1 MLASEGGAP
10 QQGKGGTCHK
20 TLLQLTSIYSHLAP
34 PPPPPLTHSYTTTQF
49 HPHKDVPT
57 RDAVAKYLNYLLKE
71 GDGAY
76 GILVNTITTG
86 MAGIAVADA
95 VEFGASYSSSA
106 FDAF

>member
-1 MLASEGGAP
+1 
-10 QQGKGGTCHK
+10 
-20 TLLQLTSIYSHLAP
+20 
-34 PPPPPLTHSYTTTQF
+34 
-49 HPHKDVPT
+49 
-57 RDAVAKYLNYLLKE
+57 LLKE

-95 VEFGASYSSSA
+95 VEFGASYSSSV

>member
-1 MLASEGGAP
+1 VLP
-10 QQGKGGTCHK
+10 QDSVATHIDI
-20 TLLQLTSIYSHLAP
+20 LTPGYP
-34 PPPPPLTHSYTTTQF
+34 PPPSPIHILTHTHTPPTYCC
-49 HPHKDVPT
+49 PHKDVPT
-57 RDAVAKYLNYLLKE
+57 RDAVTKYLNYLLKE